1 MVNWLMHTPISLQVF
16 KTQIIGD
23 SGIIFVSLTYYLHH
37 HLLQFNFGLVFN
49 IDTDLPTDWPK
60 KTVRILH
67 MMMSKNYVPAMLVG
81 SSANIDPCLFRH
93 HPQQGQSIP

>member
-37 HLLQFNFGLVFN
+37 HLLQFNFWLVFN
-49 IDTDLPTDWPK
+49 IDTDLPTDWP
-60 KTVRILH
+60 
-67 MMMSKNYVPAMLVG
+67 VG
-81 SSANIDPCLFRH
+81 SLHIITNS
-93 HPQQGQSIP
+93 